1 MRMRKVMLS
10 TDNQAEE
17 KNLTNMQTGMFSKKS
32 EHTCFFIH
40 IHPLS

>member
-10 TDNQAEE
+10 TDNQAEK
-17 KNLTNMQTGMFSKKS
+17 KNLTNIQTGMFSKNLS
-32 EHTCFFIH
+32 IPVFFIH